1 MCYASGGVIFGG
13 AYFRNFTV
21 FFSLLGGETHE
32 RIMENEH
39 NRVLHFCL
47 FHTTFIEDITR
58 WREDMNL
65 FSSGKTIFY
74 EQAQRV
80 SKMLFLPRENKIHI
94 LKPPRNVRFIIQS
107 KRHR

>member
-1 MCYASGGVIFGG
+1 MKESWKTNTIVYYIF
-13 AYFRNFTV
+13 ACFN
-21 FFSLLGGETHE
+21 
-32 RIMENEH
+32 
-39 NRVLHFCL
+39 
-47 FHTTFIEDITR
+47 TTFIEDITR

-107 KRHR
+107 KRHRQNNRLLFVKK